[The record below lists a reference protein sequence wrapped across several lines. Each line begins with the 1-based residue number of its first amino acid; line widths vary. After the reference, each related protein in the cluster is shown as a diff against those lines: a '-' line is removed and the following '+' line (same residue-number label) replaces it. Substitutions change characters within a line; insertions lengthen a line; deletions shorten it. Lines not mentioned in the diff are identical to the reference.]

1 MTQSWLWNSQIIV
14 KKIHE
19 VSLNKSEVFLK
30 LKSLIKKQKVKMLK
44 RRLSMDIDDV
54 RNDINAWLV
63 DEDDDSMENDF
74 SELVGDHTKEDIIE
88 DERDVSEGC

>member
-1 MTQSWLWNSQIIV
+1 
-14 KKIHE
+14 
-19 VSLNKSEVFLK
+19 
-30 LKSLIKKQKVKMLK
+30 
-44 RRLSMDIDDV
+44 MDIDDV

-74 SELVGDHTKEDIIE
+74 SGLVGDHTKEDIIE

>member
-1 MTQSWLWNSQIIV
+1 M
-14 KKIHE
+14 
-19 VSLNKSEVFLK
+19 K

-74 SELVGDHTKEDIIE
+74 SELVGETDDEDDRHKIADHTKEDIIE